1 MSAIDTIQFNET
13 GMVPAIAQ
21 DHISGEILMMA
32 WMNKEALSL
41 SIETQQAVYYSRSR
55 QKLWFKG
62 EESGHNQEIIEIFTD
77 CDHDV
82 ILLKVKQNGGI
93 ACHTGRANCFFNKLD
108 NDDFKL
114 IYLLGADNINF
125 EKKNKCKLKL
135 PLIILNIG
143 GITNITGID
152 SGNNKYSCDAGPGN
166 CLIDQ
171 WIRMNSKIWAPT
183 NSIAWWRNNANRRSF
198 W

>member
-1 MSAIDTIQFNET
+1 MSAIETIQFNES

-41 SIETQQAVYYSRSR
+41 SIETQHAVYYSRSR

-62 EESGHNQEIIEIFTD
+62 EESGHSQEIIEIFTD

-93 ACHTGRANCFFNKLD
+93 ACHTGRTNCFFNKLENGKWVSISD
-108 NDDFKL
+108 VVKDPKK
-114 IYLLGADNINF
+114 IYG
-125 EKKNKCKLKL
+125 
-135 PLIILNIG
+135 
-143 GITNITGID
+143 
-152 SGNNKYSCDAGPGN
+152 
-166 CLIDQ
+166 
-171 WIRMNSKIWAPT
+171 
-183 NSIAWWRNNANRRSF
+183 
-198 W
+198 

>member
-1 MSAIDTIQFNET
+1 MNAIETIQFNET

-21 DHISGEILMMA
+21 DHITGEILMMA

-62 EESGHNQEIIEIFTD
+62 EKAGHSQEIIEIFTD

-93 ACHTGRANCFFNKLD
+93 ACHTGRANCFFNKLE
-108 NDDFKL
+108 NDKWVSISDVIKDPKE
-114 IYLLGADNINF
+114 IYG
-125 EKKNKCKLKL
+125 
-135 PLIILNIG
+135 
-143 GITNITGID
+143 
-152 SGNNKYSCDAGPGN
+152 
-166 CLIDQ
+166 
-171 WIRMNSKIWAPT
+171 
-183 NSIAWWRNNANRRSF
+183 
-198 W
+198 